1 MWSNKDGRAA
11 GDAAAALAVLRMVL
25 GALAGAVLVFAIAPH
40 CIGWFS
46 VPTGGIGAVT
56 LAKYPKGF
64 DYFVVFALTIASAI
78 GAFALSAKSPTPDTP
93 RPTPAKRTATIL
105 LTIAVFIAMFVV
117 HDHPYSF
124 MEMFHEGEH
133 LTPASVMLDGGKP
146 YGDIF
151 FLHGFATD
159 GGLDALVLGSKPS
172 PKKTRRMETVLDA
185 AALAMLVPIA
195 AEVVATTGG
204 LIAAVILALCAI
216 GAFEV
221 PVFPYFR
228 WLPLLIAAWA
238 LLRHARTGGTL
249 ASSPAGSE
257 ASRASALSTGSQVSP
272 TRDVTLSGGETPPGQ
287 PPGRQRSA
295 ALYVAAIASSLGVL
309 WSLDVGICAVAATVI
324 VTLICT
330 RRVTLIALIALAA
343 IAAPLLVL
351 LVVRAD
357 LHHFF
362 RDSFVI
368 IPRAIDAIW
377 SLSAKPLAP
386 LALLIHPVQL
396 WDWLASE
403 AARYYLPPVFFG
415 LLIAMAIRKRDMRI
429 AIVAI
434 FSIILFRT
442 AAGRCSWSHTRFA
455 IPLLGIAVV
464 AYLIEPLFL
473 QWIRN
478 PKSALRGVAVVI
490 TAVLGFRYLEIADNA
505 TLGWKFIAGWPA
517 RQRHEGM
524 LPYPMAR
531 GRGIYTYAE
540 NASDLAALRDLAQR
554 AGPGPIFDLS
564 GERALYF
571 LLDRRPA
578 TRCPDIAMLSNPEL
592 SAEALQQ
599 LASHPPVLVV
609 LEGTKILGSL
619 DGITN
624 RDRVPPIAAWIDA
637 HYPAR
642 VKAGRYLVA
651 FAE

>member
-1 MWSNKDGRAA
+1 MGT
-11 GDAAAALAVLRMVL
+11 ALKSPSRLVL
-25 GALAGAVLVFAIAPH
+25 GAFLGALLVFAIAPH
-40 CIGWFS
+40 CVGWFS

-56 LAKYPKGF
+56 IAKYPKGF
-64 DYFVVFALTIASAI
+64 DYFVVIALTIASAL
-78 GAFALSAKSPTPDTP
+78 GALTLSARRTATTPDTQP
-93 RPTPAKRTATIL
+93 PTPSKHTATIIT
-105 LTIAVFIAMFVV
+105 TIAAFIVMFVI

-133 LTPASVMLDGGKP
+133 LTPASMMLDGGRP

-172 PKKTRRMETVLDA
+172 PKKTRRLETVLDA

-195 AEVVATTGG
+195 AEVTASTGG

-216 GAFEV
+216 GAGEV

-228 WLPLLIAAWA
+228 WLPLLIAVWA
-238 LLRHARTGGTL
+238 LLAY
-249 ASSPAGSE
+249 AGSRE
-257 ASRASALSTGSQVSP
+257 SGVGGRRRAIAVGDTTPRPAL
-272 TRDVTLSGGETPPGQ
+272 
-287 PPGRQRSA
+287 
-295 ALYVAAIASSLGVL
+295 LYVAAIVSSLGIL
-309 WSLDVGICAVAATVI
+309 WSLDVGICAVAASAIVI
-324 VTLICT
+324 LVYT
-330 RRVTLIALIALAA
+330 RRVTLIALSA
-343 IAAPLLVL
+343 IAAPLIVL
-351 LVVRAD
+351 LAARAD

-377 SLSAKPLAP
+377 SLPAKPLP
-386 LALLIHPVQL
+386 SLSLLIHPVQL
-396 WDWLASE
+396 WEWLASE

-415 LLIAMAIRKRDMRI
+415 FLLTLAVRKRDMRI

-464 AYLIEPLFL
+464 AFLFEPLCSD
-473 QWIRN
+473 W
-478 PKSALRGVAVVI
+478 LRRRRSVWRGFAIVVFAI
-490 TAVLGFRYLEIADNA
+490 LGFRYFEIALNA

-524 LPYPMAR
+524 VPYPMPR

-540 NASDLAALRDLAQR
+540 NASDLAALRDLAQQ

-564 GERALYF
+564 GERALYY

-578 TRCPDIAMLSNPEL
+578 TRCPDIAMLSTPEL
-592 SAEALQQ
+592 SAEALDQ
-599 LASHPPVLVV
+599 LAAHPPVFVV
-609 LEGTKILGSL
+609 LEGMKVFGSL
-619 DGITN
+619 DGIAN
-624 RDRVPPIAAWIDA
+624 RDRIPPIAAWIDA
-637 HYPAR
+637 NYPVR
-642 VKAGRYLVA
+642 VKAGRYLVG
-651 FAE
+651 FKK